1 MAIRI
6 TQQYMYGNMVSGMQ
20 SSLGNYMETIEQGS
34 SQKKVN
40 RPSDDP
46 AAFYRILTTRDS
58 ISATKKYMTNVN
70 EAKGWLELTDSTM
83 TNLTTLMQSIKA
95 LMNQASTSRTASERQ
110 IMADEA
116 WQMFGQILNLSN
128 TEFNGNQLFAGHKY
142 NKSAFQKGLAISVSM
157 MDDLK
162 PGDDG
167 YADSAKK
174 KWTDALSQAQIT
186 VRGSSNKTIAVQ
198 FLEKGTLDENGF
210 HVDNGND
217 TDGDGK
223 LAFRWSAD
231 GGKTWQTDALPD
243 GATKMI
249 VGSGV
254 EIDFTELL
262 KDLSAPGPATA
273 TATLPQGGTAP
284 AATATASGVFNS
296 AVKVRFDDAIDLT
309 TKNAFKYSYSTDGGK
324 TYTTVTG
331 QATGQQPLR
340 LSIPGGYIEV
350 DAKNAGTANTV
361 EKDTIIDVSQPS
373 PIDVATTV
381 PTAPAPTVT
390 ATGNFSRDMQVRFV
404 GTKQADGKYS
414 GPIDLSA
421 ANTDFA
427 YEYSTDGG
435 KTWVTAYGTTAGDGK
450 DSNSGQPLTLTI
462 PGGSITVDARGAAK
476 TGTVEEGTKTS
487 ITRKPVVDTTLPAG
501 VTGPAA
507 EVTAEGNFEHTVQV
521 KLLGKRNA
529 NGTYDNIAL
538 TEKDA
543 EFTYEYSTDGGKTW
557 KTATVKT
564 NGNGTPGS
572 GQPLE
577 LPIPGGSIKVDA
589 TQAHNTDTIEKETV
603 VTVKPPYKRWDIE
616 AAGKTADG
624 QFSTED
630 GTAFFLKPTGVY
642 QGDTN
647 NPPPQI
653 AVSSTVKGA
662 TAYKNLDVTAEGVFG
677 ANVLVRFEGAKQAD
691 GTFSGKIDLAGKGEF
706 AYSYSTDNGATW
718 VTASAQATGNQPLRL
733 PVPGGFIDVDAAAS
747 GNGIEAGTQVL
758 IHPQRADLGYE
769 VLKNTYIDVNRVGTE
784 IFGGYYE
791 NKPMLSEE
799 TNLFNIMGDF
809 IAALEF
815 NNQEGCQEAY
825 AKLSSC
831 LEYVTTQSAYTG
843 ALENRVSLAYDVNSS
858 TLLSQEEVLSGT
870 EDIDLTELL
879 TKMTQQQMAYQT
891 VLKSSSMIM
900 NLGLMN
906 YL

>member
-58 ISATKKYMTNVN
+58 ISETKKYMTNIN

-83 TNLTTLMQSIKA
+83 SNLTTLMQSIKA
-95 LMNQASTSRTASERQ
+95 LMNQASTTSTASERQ

-167 YADSAKK
+167 YEDSAKK

-186 VRGSSNKTIAVQ
+186 VRGSSDKTIAVQ

-262 KDLSAPGPATA
+262 KDLSAPGEATV
-273 TATLPQGGTAP
+273 TANPTGP
-284 AATATASGVFNS
+284 TATASGVFNS
-296 AVKVRFDDAIDLT
+296 DVQVRFDDAIDLT
-309 TKNAFKYSYSTDGGK
+309 SDNKTFNYSYSTDGGK
-324 TYTTVTG
+324 TWVPATATTNGNGTAG
-331 QATGQQPLR
+331 SGQPLR

-350 DAKNAGTANTV
+350 DAKNAGTADTV
-361 EKDTIIDVSQPS
+361 DKGTIFNVTQPSAIDV
-373 PIDVATTV
+373 VTTV
-381 PTAPAPTVT
+381 PTPGAAEPKVT
-390 ATGNFSRDMQVRFV
+390 ATGNFSRDTQVRFV
-404 GTKQADGKYS
+404 GTKQADGSYK
-414 GPIDLSA
+414 GNIDLSA
-421 ANTDFA
+421 ADTDFA

-435 KTWVTAYGTTAGDGK
+435 KTWVTAYGTTAGAT
-450 DSNSGQPLTLTI
+450 GQPLTLTI
-462 PGGSITVDARGAAK
+462 PGGSITVDATGAA
-476 TGTVEEGTKTS
+476 TANIVEEGTVTS

-501 VTGPAA
+501 ITGPAA
-507 EVTAEGNFEHTVQV
+507 EVTAEGDFEHAVQV

-589 TQAHNTDTIEKETV
+589 TQAHNKDTIEKETV

-616 AAGKTADG
+616 AAEKTADG

-653 AVSSTVKGA
+653 AISSTVKGA

-677 ANVLVRFEGAKQAD
+677 ANVLVRFEGAKKTD
-691 GTFSGKIDLAGKGEF
+691 GTFGGEIDLAGNGEF

-733 PVPGGFIDVDAAAS
+733 PVPGGFIDVDAAAAS
-747 GNGIEAGTQVL
+747 DSIEAGTQVL

>member
-167 YADSAKK
+167 YEDSAKK

-186 VRGSSNKTIAVQ
+186 VRGSSDKTIAVQ

-296 AVKVRFDDAIDLT
+296 AVKVRFDDAINLT
-309 TKNAFKYSYSTDGGK
+309 SDNKTFNYS
-324 TYTTVTG
+324 
-331 QATGQQPLR
+331 
-340 LSIPGGYIEV
+340 
-350 DAKNAGTANTV
+350 
-361 EKDTIIDVSQPS
+361 
-373 PIDVATTV
+373 
-381 PTAPAPTVT
+381 
-390 ATGNFSRDMQVRFV
+390 
-404 GTKQADGKYS
+404 
-414 GPIDLSA
+414 
-421 ANTDFA
+421 
-427 YEYSTDGG
+427 YSTDGG
-435 KTWVTAYGTTAGDGK
+435 KTWVTTYGTTAGAT
-450 DSNSGQPLTLTI
+450 GQPLTLTI
-462 PGGSITVDARGAAK
+462 PGGSITVDATGAA
-476 TGTVEEGTKTS
+476 TPNIVEAGTVTS

-589 TQAHNTDTIEKETV
+589 TKAHNTDTLEKETV

-691 GTFSGKIDLAGKGEF
+691 GTFSGKIDLAGNGEF

-747 GNGIEAGTQVL
+747 GNSIEAGTQVL

>member
-20 SSLGNYMETIEQGS
+20 SSLGNFMETIEQGS

-46 AAFYRILTTRDS
+46 AAFYRILTTRDA
-58 ISATKKYMTNVN
+58 ISETKKYMTNIN

-83 TNLTTLMQSIKA
+83 SSLTTLMQSIKA
-95 LMNQASTSRTASERQ
+95 LMSQGSTNRTASERQ

-128 TEFNGNQLFAGHKY
+128 TEFNGNQLFGGHKY
-142 NKSAFQKGLAISVSM
+142 NQSAFQKGLAISVSM

-167 YADSAKK
+167 YEDSAKK
-174 KWTDALSQAQIT
+174 KWTDAISQAQIS
-186 VRGSSNKTIAVQ
+186 VKGSSNKTIAVQ

-231 GGKTWQTDALPD
+231 GGQTWQTAALDD
-243 GATKMI
+243 GATKI
-249 VGSGV
+249 TVGSGV
-254 EIDFTELL
+254 EIDFTELM
-262 KDLSAPGPATA
+262 KDLSGPGTA
-273 TATLPQGGTAP
+273 TARATPPAGGIAP
-284 AATATASGVFNS
+284 SVTASGVFSSN
-296 AVKVRFDDAIDLT
+296 VQVRFDDAIDLNST
-309 TKNAFKYSYSTDGGK
+309 NSFKYSYSTDGGATWK
-324 TYTTVTG
+324 TVTAT
-331 QATGQQPLR
+331 ATGNQPLD
-340 LSIPGGYIEV
+340 LPIPGGFISV
-350 DAKNAGTANTV
+350 DATDPTITPANTV
-361 EKDTIIDVSQPS
+361 AQNTIIDVTQPPAIS
-373 PIDVATTV
+373 VETTV
-381 PTAPAPTVT
+381 PTPGAAGPTVE
-390 ATGNFSRDMQVRFV
+390 AKGNFSRDVQVRFDEAIDLTTTNDFKYSYSTDG
-404 GTKQADGKYS
+404 GTTWKQATATATGNQPLELSVPGGSITVDATATGNTVEANTEVSITRPPTVEMTLPQGAARLDVTAKGNFEHNVQVEFIGAKQPDGSYS
-414 GPIDLSA
+414 GAIDIGTA
-421 ANTDFA
+421 GTEFA
-427 YEYSTDGG
+427 YKYSTDGG
-435 KTWVTAYGTTAGDGK
+435 KTWQEATATATG
-450 DSNSGQPLTLTI
+450 NQPLELSI
-462 PGGSITVDARGAAK
+462 PGGSISVDAINATPNPSNLEA
-476 TGTVEEGTKTS
+476 GTK
-487 ITRKPVVDTTLPAG
+487 L
-501 VTGPAA
+501 
-507 EVTAEGNFEHTVQV
+507 
-521 KLLGKRNA
+521 
-529 NGTYDNIAL
+529 
-538 TEKDA
+538 
-543 EFTYEYSTDGGKTW
+543 
-557 KTATVKT
+557 
-564 NGNGTPGS
+564 
-572 GQPLE
+572 
-577 LPIPGGSIKVDA
+577 
-589 TQAHNTDTIEKETV
+589 
-603 VTVKPPYKRWDIE
+603 TVKPPYKKWDIE
-616 AAGKTADG
+616 AAEKTADG
-624 QFSTED
+624 EFNTED
-630 GTAFFLKPTGVY
+630 GTAFFVKPTGVY

-653 AVSSTVKGA
+653 SISSMVKGA
-662 TAYKNLDVTAEGVFG
+662 TGYRSLSVQAEGVFG
-677 ANVLVRFEGAKQAD
+677 SNVLVRFEGAKQAD
-691 GTFSGKIDLAGKGEF
+691 GTFSGGIDLTGTGEF

-733 PVPGGFIDVDAAAS
+733 PVPGGFIDVDASVSADTV
-747 GNGIEAGTQVL
+747 EAGTQVL

-769 VLKNTYIDVNRVGTE
+769 VLRNTYIDVNRVGTE

-791 NKPMLSEE
+791 NKPTLSEE

-831 LEYVTTQSAYTG
+831 LEYVTTQSSHTG
-843 ALENRVSLAYDVNSS
+843 ALENRVSLAYDVNTS

>member
-262 KDLSAPGPATA
+262 KDLSKPGQATV
-273 TATLPQGGTAP
+273 TATLPGGGTAP
-284 AATATASGVFNS
+284 AATAKADGVFNS
-296 AVKVRFDDAIDLT
+296 DVKVRFDDAIDLT
-309 TKNAFKYSYSTDGGK
+309 TTNTFRYSYSTDGGK

-331 QATGQQPLR
+331 QADGKQPLK

-350 DAKNAGTANTV
+350 DATAADKTNTV
-361 EKDTIIDVSQPS
+361 EAGTTFDVTQPS
-373 PIDVATTV
+373 AIDVATTV
-381 PTAPAPTVT
+381 PTQGATAPTVT
-390 ATGNFSRDMQVRFV
+390 ATGNFSRDMQVRFK
-404 GTKQADGKYS
+404 GTKQPDGSYS
-414 GPIDLSA
+414 GNIDLSA
-421 ANTDFA
+421 VNTDFA

-435 KTWVTAYGTTAGDGK
+435 KTWVTTYGTTAGTGTAG
-450 DSNSGQPLTLTI
+450 SGQPLTLTI
-462 PGGSITVDARGAAK
+462 PGGSITVDATGAA
-476 TGTVEEGTKTS
+476 TPNIVEAGTVTS
-487 ITRKPVVDTTLPAG
+487 ITRKPVVEVTTPAG
-501 VTGPAA
+501 AA
-507 EVTAEGNFEHTVQV
+507 QPTVTAKGDFEHTVQV
-521 KLLGKRNA
+521 RFDDDVNFA
-529 NGTYDNIAL
+529 GT
-538 TEKDA
+538 DA
-543 EFTYEYSTDGGKTW
+543 FTYSYSTDGGNTW
-557 KTATVKT
+557 KTGTATAD
-564 NGNGTPGS
+564 NGNPV
-572 GQPLE
+572 E
-577 LPIPGGSIKVDA
+577 LAIPGGTLEIGGV
-589 TQAHNTDTIEKETV
+589 NTITKGTEAL
-603 VTVKPPYKRWDIE
+603 VKPPYKRWDIE

-691 GTFSGKIDLAGKGEF
+691 GTFSGKIDLAGNGEF

-747 GNGIEAGTQVL
+747 GNSIEAGTQVL

>member
-58 ISATKKYMTNVN
+58 ISETKKYMTNIN

-83 TNLTTLMQSIKA
+83 SNLTTLMQSIKA
-95 LMNQASTSRTASERQ
+95 LMNQASTTSTASERQ

-167 YADSAKK
+167 YEDSAKK

-186 VRGSSNKTIAVQ
+186 VRGSSDKTIAVQ

-262 KDLSAPGPATA
+262 KDLSAPGEATV
-273 TATLPQGGTAP
+273 TANPTGP
-284 AATATASGVFNS
+284 TATASGVFNS
-296 AVKVRFDDAIDLT
+296 DVQVRFDDAIDLT
-309 TKNAFKYSYSTDGGK
+309 SDNKTFNYSYSTDGGK
-324 TYTTVTG
+324 TWVPATATTNGNGTAG
-331 QATGQQPLR
+331 SGQPLR

-350 DAKNAGTANTV
+350 DAKNAGTADTV
-361 EKDTIIDVSQPS
+361 DKGTIFDVTQPS
-373 PIDVATTV
+373 AIDVATTA
-381 PTAPAPTVT
+381 PTAPAPKVE
-390 ATGNFSRDMQVRFV
+390 ATGNFSRDTQVRFV

-435 KTWVTAYGTTAGDGK
+435 KTWVTAYGTTAGAT
-450 DSNSGQPLTLTI
+450 GQPLTLTI
-462 PGGSITVDARGAAK
+462 PGGSITVDATGAA
-476 TGTVEEGTKTS
+476 TANIVEEGTVTS
-487 ITRKPVVDTTLPAG
+487 ITRKPQ
-501 VTGPAA
+501 A
-507 EVTAEGNFEHTVQV
+507 EVTTPAGAAQPTVTAKGDFEQHNVQV
-521 KLLGKRNA
+521 NFVGVKQADGSYSGEIDLSAA
-529 NGTYDNIAL
+529 NTDFA
-538 TEKDA
+538 
-543 EFTYEYSTDGGKTW
+543 YEYSTDGGKTW
-557 KTATVKT
+557 KTATAT
-564 NGNGTPGS
+564 TTGN
-572 GQPLE
+572 QPLE
-577 LPIPGGSIKVDA
+577 LPIPGGSITVDA
-589 TQAHNTDTIEKETV
+589 TNANDTIEAGTG

-616 AAGKTADG
+616 AAEKTADG

-653 AVSSTVKGA
+653 AISSTVKGA

-691 GTFSGKIDLAGKGEF
+691 GTFSGEIDLAGNGEF

-733 PVPGGFIDVDAAAS
+733 PVPGGFIDVDAVAAS
-747 GNGIEAGTQVL
+747 DSIEAGTQVL

>member
-58 ISATKKYMTNVN
+58 ISETKKYMTNIN

-83 TNLTTLMQSIKA
+83 SNLTTLMQSIKA
-95 LMNQASTSRTASERQ
+95 LMNQASTTSTASERQ

-167 YADSAKK
+167 YEDSAKK

-186 VRGSSNKTIAVQ
+186 VRGSSDKTIAVQ

-254 EIDFTELL
+254 EIDFTELM
-262 KDLSAPGPATA
+262 KDLSAPGTATA
-273 TATLPQGGTAP
+273 TATLPGGGTLPDPDAV
-284 AATATASGVFNS
+284 TASGVFNS
-296 AVKVRFDDAIDLT
+296 DVKVRFDDAIDLT
-309 TKNAFKYSYSTDGGK
+309 TTNTFRYSYSTDGGK

-331 QATGQQPLR
+331 QATGDEKLK
-340 LSIPGGYIEV
+340 LSIPGGSITV
-350 DAKNAGTANTV
+350 DATNAAMPKTIA
-361 EKDTIIDVSQPS
+361 KDTVFDVTQPS
-373 PIDVATTV
+373 AIDVATTV
-381 PTAPAPTVT
+381 PTPGATAPKVE
-390 ATGNFSRDMQVRFV
+390 ATGNFSRDTQVRFV
-404 GTKQADGKYS
+404 GTKQADGSYS

-435 KTWVTAYGTTAGDGK
+435 KTWVTAYGTTTGTGTAG
-450 DSNSGQPLTLTI
+450 SGQPLTLTI
-462 PGGSITVDARGAAK
+462 PGGSITVDATNAA
-476 TGTVEEGTKTS
+476 TANIVEAGTVTS
-487 ITRKPVVDTTLPAG
+487 ITRKPQ
-501 VTGPAA
+501 A
-507 EVTAEGNFEHTVQV
+507 EVTTPAGADQPTVTAKGDFEQHNVQV
-521 KLLGKRNA
+521 NFVGVKQADGSYSGDIDLSAA
-529 NGTYDNIAL
+529 NTDFA
-538 TEKDA
+538 
-543 EFTYEYSTDGGKTW
+543 YEYSTDGGKTW
-557 KTATVKT
+557 KTATAT
-564 NGNGTPGS
+564 STGN
-572 GQPLE
+572 QPLE
-577 LPIPGGSIKVDA
+577 LPIPGGSITVDA
-589 TQAHNTDTIEKETV
+589 TNANDTIEAGTV

-616 AAGKTADG
+616 AAEKTADG

-653 AVSSTVKGA
+653 AISSTVKGA

-691 GTFSGKIDLAGKGEF
+691 GTFSGEIDLAGNGEF

-733 PVPGGFIDVDAAAS
+733 PVPGGFIDVDAAAAS
-747 GNGIEAGTQVL
+747 NSIEAGTQVL

>member
-83 TNLTTLMQSIKA
+83 SNLTTLMQSIKA

-217 TDGDGK
+217 TNGDGK

-254 EIDFTELL
+254 EIDFTELM
-262 KDLSAPGPATA
+262 KDLSAPGTATA

-284 AATATASGVFNS
+284 AGTVTASGVFNS
-296 AVKVRFDDAIDLT
+296 DVKVRFDDAIDLT
-309 TKNAFKYSYSTDGGK
+309 TTNTFRYSYSTDGGK

-340 LSIPGGYIEV
+340 LSIPGGYIDVNATAGNSV
-350 DAKNAGTANTV
+350 D
-361 EKDTIIDVSQPS
+361 KDTIIDVTQPQD
-373 PIDVATTV
+373 IDVTTTV
-381 PTAPAPTVT
+381 PTPGATTPTVT
-390 ATGNFSRDMQVRFV
+390 ATGNFSRDVQVRFV

-450 DSNSGQPLTLTI
+450 DPNSGQPLTLTI

-487 ITRKPVVDTTLPAG
+487 ITRKPQAA
-501 VTGPAA
+501 VTIPQGAA
-507 EVTAEGNFEHTVQV
+507 TPTVTAKGNFEHTVQV
-521 KLLGKRNA
+521 RFDDDVNFA
-529 NGTYDNIAL
+529 GT
-538 TEKDA
+538 DA
-543 EFTYEYSTDGGKTW
+543 FTYSYSTDGGNTW
-557 KTATVKT
+557 KTGTATAD
-564 NGNGTPGS
+564 NGNPV
-572 GQPLE
+572 E
-577 LPIPGGSIKVDA
+577 LAIPGGTLEIGGV
-589 TQAHNTDTIEKETV
+589 NTITKGTEAL
-603 VTVKPPYKRWDIE
+603 VKPPYKRWDIE
-616 AAGKTADG
+616 AAEKTADG

-691 GTFSGKIDLAGKGEF
+691 GTFSGKIDLAGNGEF

-747 GNGIEAGTQVL
+747 GNSIEAGTQVL

>member
-58 ISATKKYMTNVN
+58 ISETKKYMTNIN

-83 TNLTTLMQSIKA
+83 SNLTTLMQSIKA
-95 LMNQASTSRTASERQ
+95 LMNQASTTSTASERQ

-167 YADSAKK
+167 YEDSAKK

-186 VRGSSNKTIAVQ
+186 VRGSSDKTIAVQ

-262 KDLSAPGPATA
+262 KDLSAPGEATV

-284 AATATASGVFNS
+284 AATATADGVFNS
-296 AVKVRFDDAIDLT
+296 DVKVRFDDAIDLT
-309 TKNAFKYSYSTDGGK
+309 TTNTFRYSYSTDGGK

-340 LSIPGGYIEV
+340 LPIPGGYIEV

-373 PIDVATTV
+373 AIDVATTV
-381 PTAPAPTVT
+381 PTPGATAPTVT
-390 ATGNFSRDMQVRFV
+390 ATGNFSRDTQVRFV
-404 GTKQADGKYS
+404 GTKQANGNYS
-414 GPIDLSA
+414 GNIDLSA

-435 KTWVTAYGTTAGDGK
+435 KTWVTAYGTTAGAT
-450 DSNSGQPLTLTI
+450 GQPLTLTI
-462 PGGSITVDARGAAK
+462 PGGSITVDATGAA
-476 TGTVEEGTKTS
+476 TANIVEEGTVTS
-487 ITRKPVVDTTLPAG
+487 ITRKPVVNTTLPAG
-501 VTGPAA
+501 ITGPAA
-507 EVTAEGNFEHTVQV
+507 EVTAEGDFEHAVQV

-589 TQAHNTDTIEKETV
+589 TKAHNTDTIEKETV

-616 AAGKTADG
+616 AAEKTADG
-624 QFSTED
+624 EFSTED

-653 AVSSTVKGA
+653 AISSTVKGA

-677 ANVLVRFEGAKQAD
+677 ANVLVRFEGAKKTD
-691 GTFSGKIDLAGKGEF
+691 GTFGGDIDLAGNGEF

-733 PVPGGFIDVDAAAS
+733 PVPGGFIDVDAAAAS
-747 GNGIEAGTQVL
+747 DSIEAGTQVL

>member
-46 AAFYRILTTRDS
+46 AAFYRILTTRDG
-58 ISATKKYMTNVN
+58 ISETKKYMTNIN

-83 TNLTTLMQSIKA
+83 SSLTTLMQSIKA
-95 LMNQASTSRTASERQ
+95 LMNQGSTNCTASERQ

-162 PGDDG
+162 PGDDE

-174 KWTDALSQAQIT
+174 KWTDAISQAQIS
-186 VRGSSNKTIAVQ
+186 VKGSSNKTIAVQ

-210 HVDNGND
+210 HVDNGSD
-217 TDGDGK
+217 TNGDGK

-231 GGKTWQTDALPD
+231 GGQTWQTAALDD
-243 GATKMI
+243 GATKI
-249 VGSGV
+249 TVGSGV
-254 EIDFTELL
+254 EIDFTELVN
-262 KDLSAPGPATA
+262 DRGISVTTPG
-273 TATLPQGGTAP
+273 
-284 AATATASGVFNS
+284 AATGPTVT
-296 AVKVRFDDAIDLT
+296 VKDVSRDTQVRFDTDIDLT
-309 TKNAFKYSYSTDGGK
+309 APNTSFSYSYSTDGGA
-324 TYTTVTG
+324 TWQQTTATTTG
-331 QATGQQPLR
+331 NQTLE
-340 LSIPGGYIEV
+340 LSIPGVGSIEV
-350 DAKNAGTANTV
+350 DASDPAITPANTV
-361 EKDTIIDVSQPS
+361 E
-373 PIDVATTV
+373 A
-381 PTAPAPTVT
+381 
-390 ATGNFSRDMQVRFV
+390 
-404 GTKQADGKYS
+404 GTK
-414 GPIDLSA
+414 I
-421 ANTDFA
+421 
-427 YEYSTDGG
+427 
-435 KTWVTAYGTTAGDGK
+435 
-450 DSNSGQPLTLTI
+450 
-462 PGGSITVDARGAAK
+462 
-476 TGTVEEGTKTS
+476 
-487 ITRKPVVDTTLPAG
+487 
-501 VTGPAA
+501 
-507 EVTAEGNFEHTVQV
+507 
-521 KLLGKRNA
+521 
-529 NGTYDNIAL
+529 
-538 TEKDA
+538 
-543 EFTYEYSTDGGKTW
+543 
-557 KTATVKT
+557 
-564 NGNGTPGS
+564 
-572 GQPLE
+572 
-577 LPIPGGSIKVDA
+577 
-589 TQAHNTDTIEKETV
+589 
-603 VTVKPPYKRWDIE
+603 TVKPAWDIE
-616 AAGKTADG
+616 AAEKTANG
-624 QFSTED
+624 EFNTED
-630 GTAFFLKPTGVY
+630 GTAFFVKPTGVY

-653 AVSSTVKGA
+653 SVSSDG
-662 TAYKNLDVTAEGVFG
+662 LSIEAEGVFG
-677 ANVLVRFEGAKQAD
+677 SNVLVRFEGAKQAD
-691 GTFSGKIDLAGKGEF
+691 GTFSGGIDLTGNGEF

-733 PVPGGFIDVDAAAS
+733 PVPGGFIDVNAADAATA
-747 GNGIEAGTQVL
+747 NTVEAGTQVL

-769 VLKNTYIDVNRVGTE
+769 VLRNTYIDVNRVGTE

-791 NKPMLSEE
+791 NKPTLSEE

-831 LEYVTTQSAYTG
+831 LEYVTTQSSHTG
-843 ALENRVSLAYDVNSS
+843 ALENRVSLAYDVNTS